1 MGIQWFTDVLH
12 GFLFFCSW
20 FFGLPVWRFFS
31 ITTCIPRSTHHV
43 IYNTSSHAILTVVHS
58 SRLLQNALAVDEQRT
73 TQISVDYL
81 SSLLGR
87 VMGRTLVII
96 SASSIKHQLS
106 STTIIPI
113 LLTTLFSP
121 LPPLSQHAE
130 PTQVSCTYGP
140 LAPCAWFFHTCHSHF
155 SPRAEDAKSII
166 QEHLLSA
173 NKLLNHPPIS

>member
-1 MGIQWFTDVLH
+1 MHHAFHTKPFYFLTRGQGEHGDSMIYRCSTWIFVL
-12 GFLFFCSW
+12 LQLILW
-20 FFGLPVWRFFS
+20 TTGLEIFQHNNMHSKVH
-31 ITTCIPRSTHHV
+31 HHV

-58 SRLLQNALAVDEQRT
+58 SRLLQSALAVDEQRT

-87 VMGRTLVII
+87 IVGRTLVII

-113 LLTTLFSP
+113 LLTTLLSP

-140 LAPCAWFFHTCHSHF
+140 LAPCA
-155 SPRAEDAKSII
+155 
-166 QEHLLSA
+166 
-173 NKLLNHPPIS
+173 

>member
-58 SRLLQNALAVDEQRT
+58 SRLLQSALAVDEQRT

-87 VMGRTLVII
+87 IVGRTLVII

-113 LLTTLFSP
+113 LLTTLLSP
-121 LPPLSQHAE
+121 LPPISTCRTNTSKLHIWTIGPVCLVFPHLSFALLPSGRRCKKHYSGT
-130 PTQVSCTYGP
+130 P
-140 LAPCAWFFHTCHSHF
+140 
-155 SPRAEDAKSII
+155 SIC
-166 QEHLLSA
+166 
-173 NKLLNHPPIS
+173 